1 MATEE
6 IDEVEV
12 EWGQKKSKLPII
24 LGALTVFVLGGG
36 GGVAPTSRRMP
47 RPRPRTRWPR
57 IASCTPSGCSR

>member
-36 GGVAPTSRRMP
+36 AGLAGTSTAHQLQGGVATSSFFLLP
-47 RPRPRTRWPR
+47 
-57 IASCTPSGCSR
+57 AEA